1 MLEKIMD
8 ELTKR
13 LDEGLGE
20 CVITMK
26 STGKKLW
33 IYRNETEYR
42 VEFTD
47 GNIWNAN
54 KPQVMIF
61 PFKENGLKKLADYI
75 DHLTY

>member
-1 MLEKIMD
+1 MLEKIMN

-13 LDEGLGE
+13 LDANGGE

-42 VEFTD
+42 VEFND
-47 GNIWNAN
+47 GNIWNTN
-54 KPQVMIF
+54 KSQVLIF
-61 PFKENGLKKLADYI
+61 PFRENGLKKLADYI